1 MSSIGPHLMQFVW
14 IATSLLGGAL
24 MITSAALFLHH
35 RGVGPWIMMITAC
48 LSLLIGISH
57 QVVQF
62 IGNSRNLWG
71 EDSGIPL
78 HAIMQG
84 LSLIGSLSWI
94 LFAAGLLI
102 TAVRLRGISRRSAD
116 LESIINARDLR

>member
-1 MSSIGPHLMQFVW
+1 MQFVW
-14 IATSLLGGAL
+14 IATSLLAGAL

-35 RGVGPWIMMITAC
+35 RGVGPWIMMITAS

-57 QVVQF
+57 HVVQF

-71 EDSGIPL
+71 ADSGIRL

-84 LSLIGSLSWI
+84 LSLIGSLAWV

-116 LESIINARDLR
+116 LESIIHARELR